1 MNLTDSNEYFTET
14 KQFSQPVELP
24 SNPAHIR
31 TQVCRKIKKIILFSF
46 WPQWESVGIKSNGNG
61 KKYTV
66 LLDWKLGEERNE
78 AFC

>member
-31 TQVCRKIKKIILFSF
+31 TQVCRKIKKLSCFLSDHSGKA
-46 WPQWESVGIKSNGNG
+46 WVSRAMGMVKSTQIHGN
-61 KKYTV
+61 
-66 LLDWKLGEERNE
+66 
-78 AFC
+78 

>member
-31 TQVCRKIKKIILFSF
+31 TQVCRKIKKLSCFLSDH
-46 WPQWESVGIKSNGNG
+46 NGNG
-61 KKYTV
+61 KKYTNS
-66 LLDWKLGEERNE
+66 WKLNVSLD
-78 AFC
+78 